1 MTANTYRKERA
12 MNTIDEM
19 LKLYR
24 VDVSEFHDDSR
35 RDSLMNSLDDNK
47 SVFSIVRLHVDL
59 DAIRSSIDGE
69 VRAVKAEIEEK
80 GMSPSEAAEYLA
92 DRFADFSLIRGMRYV
107 NTERLRAIADR
118 WLKLLNQHRE
128 DDSAMDENERNE
140 IDECLEELDEVLG
153 NATERQKEDRE
164 KALKRYLGE
173 E

>member
-1 MTANTYRKERA
+1 

-24 VDVSEFHDDSR
+24 SDVSAQCDDSR
-35 RDSLMNSLDDNK
+35 RDSLMDSLNDNE
-47 SVFSIVRLHVDL
+47 SIFSIVRLRIDL

-69 VRAVKAEIEEK
+69 VSAAKVEIEEK

-92 DRFADFSLIRGMRYV
+92 DRIADFSFIRGKRYV
-107 NTERLRAIADR
+107 NFKKLGAILDR
-118 WLKLLNQHRE
+118 WLKLTNRHRE
-128 DDSAMDENERNE
+128 DGSAMDKNERNE